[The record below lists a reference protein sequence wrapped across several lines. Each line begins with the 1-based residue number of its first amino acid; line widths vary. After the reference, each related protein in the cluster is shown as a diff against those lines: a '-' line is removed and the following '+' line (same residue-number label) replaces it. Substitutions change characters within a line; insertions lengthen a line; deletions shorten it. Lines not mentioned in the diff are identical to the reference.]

1 MTNCRS
7 AFYRL
12 DLKEIITG
20 NFYNL
25 NLGGKLM
32 PLHPMVVHFP
42 IVLSVLIP
50 LAMIAVIA
58 ASKKITN
65 QRAAWAVIF
74 GFCVLL
80 TVSSVISMKL
90 GEREE
95 EKVEKVVSE
104 QIVENHAEWAEDFVW
119 ATFLPLLFT
128 GLMLKK
134 KHPSLKYL
142 AAASG
147 VAVLALGVI
156 TGHEGA
162 ELVYQHNAGKVYLS
176 AAASSGGGS
185 ALAGEKVKD
194 DDDD

>member
-1 MTNCRS
+1 
-7 AFYRL
+7 
-12 DLKEIITG
+12 
-20 NFYNL
+20 
-25 NLGGKLM
+25 M

-42 IVLSVLIP
+42 IVLAVLIP

-58 ASKKITN
+58 ASKRITN
-65 QRAAWAVIF
+65 QRAAWAIIF

-80 TVSSVISMKL
+80 TVSSFISMKL

-104 QIVENHAEWAEDFVW
+104 QIVENHAEWAEDFVL
-119 ATFLPLLFT
+119 ATLLPLLFT

-147 VAVLALGVI
+147 LVVLALSVV

-162 ELVYQHNAGKVYLS
+162 ELVYKHDAGKVYMS
-176 AAASSGGGS
+176 AAASSGGGY
-185 ALAGEKVKD
+185 ALEGEKAND

>member
-1 MTNCRS
+1 
-7 AFYRL
+7 
-12 DLKEIITG
+12 
-20 NFYNL
+20 
-25 NLGGKLM
+25 M
-32 PLHPMVVHFP
+32 PLHPMAVHLP
-42 IVLSVLIP
+42 IVLAVLIP
-50 LAMIAVIA
+50 LAMVAVIA

-65 QRAAWAVIF
+65 QRAVWAVIF

-80 TVSSVISMKL
+80 TVSSFVAMKL

-95 EKVEKVVSE
+95 ERVEKVVSE
-104 QIVENHAEWAEDFVW
+104 QIIENHEEWAEAFTW
-119 ATFLPLLFT
+119 TTLLPLLFT

-162 ELVYQHNAGKVYLS
+162 ELVYKHNAGKVYMS
-176 AAASSGGGS
+176 AGASSGGGH
-185 ALAGEKVKD
+185 ALGGETVKD

>member
-1 MTNCRS
+1 
-7 AFYRL
+7 
-12 DLKEIITG
+12 
-20 NFYNL
+20 
-25 NLGGKLM
+25 M

-42 IVLSVLIP
+42 ITLAVLIP

-65 QRAAWAVIF
+65 QRAVWAVIF

-80 TVSSVISMKL
+80 TVSSFVSMKL
-90 GEREE
+90 GETEE

-104 QIVENHAEWAEDFVW
+104 QIVENHAEWGEAFAW
-119 ATFLPLLFT
+119 TTLLPLLFT

-134 KHPSLKYL
+134 KHPLLKYL

-147 VAVLALGVI
+147 LAVLALGVV

-162 ELVYQHNAGKVYLS
+162 ELVYKHNAGKVYLS
-176 AAASSGGGS
+176 AGASPGGGY
-185 ALAGEKVKD
+185 ALSGENAKD